1 MNQNWNNHNHRSENR
16 KRSQRANENSKWEQ
30 ANFLTSEWPRLDSSS
45 SAESNGM
52 RGVSFLSQL
61 HYQGK
66 QIKRKAGRF
75 ALFFSRVWLISRVG
89 PRVYPRLKIQE
100 TYACAATFAM
110 TALKLY
116 RVCVRELACNMH
128 FFFVSLHRM
137 LSWNYL
143 LTVCHVIKKLT
154 E

>member
-1 MNQNWNNHNHRSENR
+1 MSWTKTETITTTDQKTGKDHSKPMRTQSEE
-16 KRSQRANENSKWEQ
+16 KC
-30 ANFLTSEWPRLDSSS
+30 EWPLFDSSS

-66 QIKRKAGRF
+66 QIKSKAGRFLSQLHYQGKQIKSKAGRF

-100 TYACAATFAM
+100 TYACAATVGWHVFRPLFSVCDDRTKTLQSM
-110 TALKLY
+110 RS
-116 RVCVRELACNMH
+116 RVSV
-128 FFFVSLHRM
+128 
-137 LSWNYL
+137 
-143 LTVCHVIKKLT
+143 
-154 E
+154 